1 MKIGLLGNAS
11 KNMAVA
17 ALEEIASYLSGFGYE
32 TVTFFSPQEIDGVD
46 VLLVVGGDGSILH
59 AAVPAAKKNIKIIG
73 INYGTIGFLTE
84 YEQNERNDVAEMLSA
99 LEKGKCPVAKR
110 SVLHLSVRGKEFF
123 ALNEFVL
130 QRDSS
135 LPSENFASTQ
145 ILRLKIK
152 AKAGSDEIVGD
163 GVLFCT
169 PTGSTAYSLSA
180 GGAILSPEVPVFMMT
195 PICAF
200 STRSRPIVFSDTEEF
215 LVTVEKGS
223 AVIMADGR
231 AVERLSEGESV
242 SIKKAPFT
250 ADFPIREGANFFA
263 RVRNKLNV

>member
-1 MKIGLLGNAS
+1 MKIGLLGNVS
-11 KNMAVA
+11 KKITVE
-17 ALEEIASYLSGFGYE
+17 ALNEIAEYLEQLGYI
-32 TVTFFSPQEIDGVD
+32 TAIFSTPQEIKDID

-59 AAVPAAKKNIKIIG
+59 AAVPAAKKGIKIIG

-84 YEQNERNDVAEMLSA
+84 YEQHERTDVAEMLAA
-99 LEKGKCPVAKR
+99 LKKEECPIAKR
-110 SVLHLSVRGKEFF
+110 SVLQLSTKEEVFF

-135 LPSENFASTQ
+135 LTSESSVQ
-145 ILRLKIK
+145 ILRLKIN
-152 AKAGSDEIVGD
+152 AKAGSDEISGD

-200 STRSRPIVFSDTEEF
+200 STRSRPIVFSDADEF
-215 LVTVEKGS
+215 IVTVEKGN
-223 AVIMADGR
+223 AVILADGK
-231 AVERLSEGESV
+231 AVGQLSKGESV
-242 SIKKAPFT
+242 HIKKAPFT
-250 ADFPIREGANFFA
+250 ADFPVREGSNFFL
-263 RVRNKLNV
+263 RIRNKLNV